1 MSEPLYKLK
10 ELVTFKENAP
20 ICVQTLGQ
28 FTVWRNNEKIT
39 TKEWGREKTIQLLQ
53 YLISNRRRHSLHKE
67 KIMDHLWEEGDDR
80 DFKVALHGVN
90 KALEPNRPSRTEA
103 TYIIRQG
110 VSYQLNLEKIWID
123 VEVLEKYIIIGNE
136 YFGKDNSIAKEA
148 YKLAIELYDGIYLP
162 NRIYEDWSS
171 EEREKIQLLVL
182 GAYIALAEILL
193 KENPLE
199 SIRLA
204 QNAISIDPTWED
216 AYRLQMHAYL
226 AKGNRPQAIKAYQK
240 CVSILDEEYGIQPLP
255 ETKKLIREIEEIS

>member
-1 MSEPLYKLK
+1 MSEPLYKLQ
-10 ELVTFKENAP
+10 ELTSFKESAP
-20 ICVQTLGQ
+20 IRIQTLGQ
-28 FTVWRNNEKIT
+28 FTVWRNNEKIDA
-39 TKEWGREKTIQLLQ
+39 KQWGRDKTVQLLQ
-53 YLISNRRRHSLHKE
+53 YFISNRRRHSLHKE
-67 KIMDHLWEEGDDR
+67 KIMDHLWEDGDDR

-103 TYIIRQG
+103 SYIIRQG
-110 VSYQLNLEKIWID
+110 VSYHLNLEKIWID

-136 YFGKDNSIAKEA
+136 YFGNNNRIAKEA

-182 GAYIALAEILL
+182 GAYISLAEILL

-204 QNAISIDPTWED
+204 QNAISIDPALMT
-216 AYRLQMHAYL
+216 AFSAASIPL
-226 AKGNRPQAIKAYQK
+226 
-240 CVSILDEEYGIQPLP
+240 SILLKPA
-255 ETKKLIREIEEIS
+255 